1 MDLRQRK
8 WVLGPN
14 QPPRDE
20 MVPARP
26 TLFIKIWTMR
36 LSRIVHILFSRGDGE
51 LTEGNVRGQVLDPSR
66 HRRTYGAEPR
76 DDRERGSGFRL
87 GGRNDWRGPT
97 LHSVLETLRLRSRHG
112 ASSTGR
118 TEYPVSWQDGCHG
131 EARSGHGNDG
141 GGWVLRLLILRSS
154 CGGPSRGGCS
164 TFSGLTPEADPPQAA
179 VPSPAA

>member
-26 TLFIKIWTMR
+26 PCLSKIWTMR

-51 LTEGNVRGQVLDPSR
+51 LTERNVRGQVLDPSR
-66 HRRTYGAEPR
+66 HRRTYSAEPR

-87 GGRNDWRGPT
+87 GGRNDGRGPT
-97 LHSVLETLRLRSRHG
+97 PHSFLRPFDSLTPRRIFDRANDGRGPTPHSVLETLRLRSRHG
-112 ASSTGR
+112 A
-118 TEYPVSWQDGCHG
+118 
-131 EARSGHGNDG
+131 
-141 GGWVLRLLILRSS
+141 
-154 CGGPSRGGCS
+154 PSVRVWAW
-164 TFSGLTPEADPPQAA
+164 E
-179 VPSPAA
+179 